1 MAGLKLMTQGG
12 FNPKIAPHL
21 LDDATGQRAINTKV
35 YSGDLRSWFK
45 PKAVEPVFSCIPGGE
60 TIYLG
65 LDNSDNDR
73 WLVWDTPV
81 WVAKSPILD
90 ETENLQIYYTENLV
104 LKKTNATLAG
114 DSSFNG
120 EPPDEW
126 YYAGIPAPTSALTAT
141 EVHVS
146 SSGTPENRIYVY
158 TFVDEFGSIESESA
172 PSVASN
178 TVTVHPT
185 CSVNLTGFQNPTA
198 FPNRNIT
205 KIRIYRSVTSA
216 GGDPTFLLV
225 AEIAASLVATPGY
238 TFNDNV
244 SATNLGEA
252 LPSLTWVEPPNMSGV
267 VFHPGGFLIG
277 WHNREIIISE
287 VNAPYA
293 YPIQYRQTID
303 FDIIGMGVFGSSVAI
318 MTKGYPYIMSGNL
331 PEAMTPE
338 KLATLEPCISSRSIT
353 SDDAGVMY
361 ASPNGIC
368 MIGAGAGGLATG
380 NLFTKDEFSAFNP
393 ATIRSAVYNG
403 KYFAFYRQGNQDP
416 LPNGGVILD
425 RAIPSNPLSVTTATA
440 SACYVNPETSNMYY
454 LDGTTIYKWE
464 GDIVNNFQFE
474 WLSKTFIF
482 DMPTNFGV
490 VEIGGD
496 FASVSSSQQAAESR
510 QQIIAENIALWNTG
524 APLNG
529 AINDTTLNYFDIN
542 GSILENVP
550 SLIDD
555 RFVQFTLYAE
565 KDGLMTEIYNT
576 VYLANNVYRLPSG
589 LKSQKFQV
597 KLAGNLEMQYIKI
610 ASTAKEL
617 ARLE

>member
-1 MAGLKLMTQGG
+1 MAGLKLMSQGG
-12 FNPKIAPHL
+12 YNPKIATHL

-65 LDNSDNDR
+65 LDNNGDDR
-73 WLVWDTPV
+73 WIVWDTPV

-90 ETENLQIYYTENLV
+90 ETENLQIYYAENLV
-104 LKKTNATLAG
+104 LKKTNSTLAG

-146 SSGTPENRIYVY
+146 SSGTPEDRVYVY

-172 PSVASN
+172 PSAASN

-216 GGDPTFLLV
+216 GGDPTFLFV

-238 TFNDNV
+238 TFNDNIYV
-244 SATNLGEA
+244 ANLGEA
-252 LPSLTWVEPPNMSGV
+252 LPSLTWVEPPNMTGV
-267 VFHPGGFLIG
+267 VFHPGGFLVG

-287 VNAPYA
+287 VNAPFA

-303 FDIIGMGVFGSSVAI
+303 FDIVGMGVFGSSIAI

-338 KLATLEPCISSRSIT
+338 KLATLEPCISARSIT

-403 KYFAFYRQGNQDP
+403 KYFAFYKQGSQKP

-425 RAIPSNPLSVTTATA
+425 RAIPSNPLSLTSAIA

-464 GDIVNNFQFE
+464 GDIFNNFPFE

-482 DMPTNFGV
+482 DMPTNFGA

-496 FASVSSSQQAAESR
+496 FASVSSSEQAAESR
-510 QQIIAENIALWNTG
+510 QEIINANIALWNTG

-529 AINDTTLNYFDIN
+529 ALNDTTLNHFDIN

-565 KDGLMTEIYNT
+565 KDGVMNEVYNT
-576 VYLANNVYRLPSG
+576 VYLANGVYRLPSG
-589 LKSQKFQV
+589 LKAQKFEI
-597 KLAGNLEMQYIKI
+597 KLAGNLELRYIKM